1 MAKEKFEETSNSTS
15 TPDLNPLE
23 VGSREDDDDSGNF
36 EFIQS
41 QDSFAPWIKRP
52 PVVSQEDRA
61 AFSLGE
67 SDLVITTADI
77 IVEKMHIHYGMKN
90 ENPVDRLRFYP
101 KDVLLE
107 HCVAKKIKESSYS
120 TLLPRAF
127 EELAVRV
134 FCRNPEKDRVLLK
147 AFQDWCRECYASS
160 PFPSLS
166 QA

>member
-1 MAKEKFEETSNSTS
+1 
-15 TPDLNPLE
+15 LNPLA
-23 VGSREDDDDSGNF
+23 VGSREDDDDSGGF
-36 EFIQS
+36 DFIQS

-61 AFSLGE
+61 AFSQGE
-67 SDLVITTADI
+67 SDLIVTTVDI

-101 KDVLLE
+101 KDVPLE
-107 HCVAKKIKESSYS
+107 TCVAKKIKESSYS

-127 EELAVRV
+127 KELAVRV
-134 FCRNPEKDRVLLK
+134 FCRNQEKDRILLK

-160 PFPSLS
+160 PFPSQS